1 MSIIT
6 SSSAYG
12 SSETTSGLDQLLP
25 ERGPQR
31 AIGLD
36 VDISDR
42 PEGEE

>member
-12 SSETTSGLDQLLP
+12 SSKTTSGLDQLLP
-25 ERGPQR
+25 ERVPQR

-36 VDISDR
+36 VDIGDR